1 MTIGFKSQ
9 NKYIYPLQN
18 DFVTWLEGNNSQSDH
33 QIIPYILLQSM
44 MGGQE
49 GGKELKFGTNVSG
62 LVLYKSQTFE
72 L

>member
-1 MTIGFKSQ
+1 MIGGQ
-9 NKYIYPLQN
+9 QY
-18 DFVTWLEGNNSQSDH
+18 DH

-49 GGKELKFGTNVSG
+49 GGKELKFQTNVSG
-62 LVLYKSQTFE
+62 LVLFKSQIFE